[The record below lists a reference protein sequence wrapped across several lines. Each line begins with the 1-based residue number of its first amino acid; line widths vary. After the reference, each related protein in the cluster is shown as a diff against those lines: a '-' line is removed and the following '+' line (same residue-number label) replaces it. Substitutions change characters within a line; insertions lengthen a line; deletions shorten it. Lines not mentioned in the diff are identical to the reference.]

1 MKNPSYHRQQIFW
14 ITDEIRTEIAGAVAE
29 VDLVQ
34 MSIVARLTVSE
45 KYLIALSMMD
55 AAERAGVLRLRRSNP
70 NLPDD
75 EAYRIVRSG
84 QMNEYL
90 ASLIQG

>member
-1 MKNPSYHRQQIFW
+1 MKNPSYHRQQIFG

-55 AAERAGVLRLRRSNP
+55 AAERAGVLRLQRSNP